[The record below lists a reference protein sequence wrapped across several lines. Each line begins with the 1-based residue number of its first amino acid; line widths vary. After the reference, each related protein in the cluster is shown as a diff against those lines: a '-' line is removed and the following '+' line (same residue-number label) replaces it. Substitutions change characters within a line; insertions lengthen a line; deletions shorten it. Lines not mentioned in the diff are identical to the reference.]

1 MVGLHQNVSP
11 DTTGLP
17 GSVEPSKS
25 GGRQRGKNKTGTEK
39 CSICGVLDTVKNF
52 ELESYELLSQR
63 RILNEE
69 GGGNAFG
76 SLE

>member
-1 MVGLHQNVSP
+1 MGLHQNVSP

-25 GGRQRGKNKTGTEK
+25 RGRQRGQNETGIEK

-52 ELESYELLSQR
+52 ELESYESLSQG

-69 GGGNAFG
+69 EGGNAFG